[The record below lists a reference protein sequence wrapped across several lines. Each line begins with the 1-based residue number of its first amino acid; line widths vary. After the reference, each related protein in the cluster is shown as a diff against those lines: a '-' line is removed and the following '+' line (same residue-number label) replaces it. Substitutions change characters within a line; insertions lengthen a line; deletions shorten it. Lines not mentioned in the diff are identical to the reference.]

1 MTSVGGHPRQAE
13 LEATLTAHLDQA
25 RARRCASK
33 EHAIAV
39 QTLCALGRHGEA
51 AALLDRLAAMPAGTA
66 EDDEAL
72 GFAAF
77 AAGAHQLSRDCYARV
92 VDARPDDP
100 LAWYNL
106 AAGERTIGQLEA
118 AEAACDQALRLSP
131 GAYEAA
137 LLRSVLRTQTV
148 DRNHVEALQGMLER
162 APAPPAIISLH
173 YALGK
178 EYEDLGDYDAAFH
191 HFSCGATVRRQTLSY
206 EVADDVA
213 KLRRIIESFDAGR
226 LALAPGLTPPA
237 YGFIVG
243 LPRSG
248 TTMIE
253 RILTGSPRARS
264 NGETDNLLGA
274 LGEGAA
280 ATGADVFERVAG
292 ANGARVLAGYARRAG
307 SPAAGDIILEKLP
320 FNYLYAGAVRLT
332 LPCARTLLV
341 NRAPADNLFAMYS
354 TLFGSAYPFSY
365 SFGDLAAYYF
375 AYSEL
380 LDHWRKVL
388 GPQLL
393 EVAYE
398 NVVSEP
404 ERNGRKIAG
413 HMGIAWDDAMVRIER
428 NKTASATASA
438 AQIRRPIYRTA
449 AGRWRN
455 YERHLRPLLDLL
467 EAGGIDPFRAR
478 NGPEER

>member
-1 MTSVGGHPRQAE
+1 
-13 LEATLTAHLDQA
+13 
-25 RARRCASK
+25 
-33 EHAIAV
+33 
-39 QTLCALGRHGEA
+39 
-51 AALLDRLAAMPAGTA
+51 MP
-66 EDDEAL
+66 L
-72 GFAAF
+72 
-77 AAGAHQLSRDCYARV
+77 
-92 VDARPDDP
+92 
-100 LAWYNL
+100 
-106 AAGERTIGQLEA
+106 II
-118 AEAACDQALRLSP
+118 
-131 GAYEAA
+131 
-137 LLRSVLRTQTV
+137 
-148 DRNHVEALQGMLER
+148 
-162 APAPPAIISLH
+162 APPA
-173 YALGK
+173 GGRPV
-178 EYEDLGDYDAAFH
+178 D
-191 HFSCGATVRRQTLSY
+191 GATNLGGAGGSGRRLVPFDPHHRIVPCDTHVPGDLAT
-206 EVADDVA
+206 VPFRLADDILISDLQQLRTEHLSPMIKQLAVGEIIGCKITERIA
-213 KLRRIIESFDAGR
+213 ERVRTSEKRRIHGEQIIRGRAIDEQGPGARQGEPDRTGIEIVERQLFEDDVTCSGRARASRIACQHARAIRPGDALEDIGPGR
-226 LALAPGLTPPA
+226 RRTFTQRSEQII
-237 YGFIVG
+237 GFAIA
-243 LPRSG
+243 
-248 TTMIE
+248 
-253 RILTGSPRARS
+253 PRARS